1 MNTQEIYEAFQNR
14 EEIYSLK
21 RFFNGDIIPIVG
33 IITTVYATPEGIED
47 VDFIELETG
56 EVIKEI
62 NSSLLFKK
70 DELPKLK
77 KHILTLELEK
87 LPKEIEIKEKELRH
101 LKRKYERYKKQYE
114 EGSRK

>member
-62 NSSLLFKK
+62 NSLLLFKK

-114 EGSRK
+114 EESRK